1 MHVTQLETP
10 ALVLDMDALEEN
22 MRTMNALLQGTE
34 IALRPH
40 YKSHKCAALA
50 VMQIEAGAKGI
61 TCAKLSEAE
70 DLVSAGIGDILIAN
84 QIVDGAK
91 IARLAQ
97 LAKRCRLTVCVDDA
111 ENVRALSDA
120 ARHANA
126 TLHILVEYEV
136 GMNRCGVGTKEDFLK
151 LARAVEHS
159 EGLVFDGIQAYA
171 GHLSHRENR
180 EKRKE
185 AAEAVEA
192 RLRELIGY
200 LKENGVTVLEVSGAS
215 TGTAQFKRLGG
226 VYTEIQAG
234 SYLFMDAAYA
244 RLDPG
249 FRHAL
254 YLYATVVS
262 TAGGRVITDLGLKSC
277 AVDQGAPVFEG
288 YPDATVHMSE
298 EHAAFMADPE
308 RPVRIGNRLRAVPGH
323 CCTTVNLHDRIH
335 LMRGGAVV
343 GCVPVT
349 SRGKSQ

>member
-1 MHVTQLETP
+1 MNVTQLETP
-10 ALVLDMDALEEN
+10 ALVVDMDALEEN
-22 MRTMNALLQGTE
+22 MRAMNALLMGTG

-40 YKSHKCAALA
+40 YKSHKCVAFAK
-50 VMQIEAGAKGI
+50 MQIEAGAKGI

-70 DLVSAGIGDILIAN
+70 DLIGAGIGDILIAN
-84 QIVDGAK
+84 QIVDEAK

-97 LAKRCRLTVCVDDA
+97 LAKRCRLTVCVDDP

-120 ARHANA
+120 VKRTNA
-126 TLHILVEYEV
+126 TLHVLVEYEV
-136 GMNRCGVGTKEDFLK
+136 GMNRCGVGTKEAFLM
-151 LARAVEHS
+151 LAKAVDGS

-171 GHLSHRENR
+171 GHLSHEENR
-180 EKRKE
+180 EKRE
-185 AAEAVEA
+185 QAAEAVEA
-192 RLRELIGY
+192 RLRELIAH
-200 LKENGVTVLEVSGAS
+200 LKENGLAVREVSGAS
-215 TGTAQFKRLGG
+215 TGTVQFKRLGD

-244 RLDPG
+244 RLNPG

-254 YLYATVVS
+254 HLYATVIS

-277 AVDQGAPVFEG
+277 STDQGEPVFEG
-288 YPDATVHMSE
+288 YPDATVRMSE

-308 RPVRIGNRLRAVPGH
+308 KPVRIGDRLRAVPGH

-335 LMRGGAVV
+335 LTRGGEIV